1 MALRINSNVLAMKIA
16 GELGQTTQSLG
27 RSYARL
33 GSGLRIPV
41 AADDPAGSG
50 MGERMKTDV
59 RSLKVAQRNIQ
70 DGISLVQVAEGAL
83 GEFADLLLRS
93 RELAMQSAN
102 GALSDSDR
110 EVIDLERQELA
121 LETARL
127 FESTNFNGMTL
138 FETGGVLV
146 TEGIQIQAGL
156 EETETLTLNDIDA
169 TRVVEVLQV
178 LNFSSADLAQN
189 SLVLLDLGIEVISRA
204 RGQLGAFQNRL
215 EAAARVNASRTE
227 NLAAAASRITDL
239 DFASEMA
246 EVTRLEILQQSGA
259 QMLLQANIAP
269 ELALELLQ
277 P

>member
-1 MALRINSNVLAMKIA
+1 MKIA